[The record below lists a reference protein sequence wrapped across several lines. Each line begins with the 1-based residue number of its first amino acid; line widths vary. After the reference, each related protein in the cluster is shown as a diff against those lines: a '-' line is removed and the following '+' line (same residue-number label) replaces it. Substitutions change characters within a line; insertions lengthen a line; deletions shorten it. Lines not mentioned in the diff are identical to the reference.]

1 MRSNSWE
8 TCCRQ
13 VYCFCLVHKATAA
26 SLIYLCTGCL
36 QRHVQMLA
44 RILLKMS
51 QSSAACMGLTFPSVD
66 AAQSDMPAC
75 KDVVGSEA
83 EVSFSW
89 FKLRQIKLP
98 VLFRGRCSLDRLID
112 ISVRGW
118 SPYNF
123 HKYQTKPSGSCQE
136 TIRKMTHFARSQLHI
151 YSQVITTLSLIDASW
166 THVSPQSTFV
176 QPVG

>member
-13 VYCFCLVHKATAA
+13 VYCFRSVHKATAA
-26 SLIYLCTGCL
+26 LLIYLCTGCL
-36 QRHVQMLA
+36 QRHVQMLT
-44 RILLKMS
+44 RIPLKMS

-75 KDVVGSEA
+75 KDVVGSGA
-83 EVSFSW
+83 EVSFYW
-89 FKLRQIKLP
+89 IKLCQIKLP
-98 VLFRGRCSLDRLID
+98 VLFQGRCSLDWLID

-136 TIRKMTHFARSQLHI
+136 TIRKMTHFARCQLHI
-151 YSQVITTLSLIDASW
+151 YGQVIMTLSLIDASW
-166 THVSPQSTFV
+166 THVSPQSTLV